1 MHTSQKFY
9 CIFRQKESFITRTA
23 RNMQF
28 KTQNMLPLSKV
39 SKIVMIEQP

>member
-9 CIFRQKESFITRTA
+9 CNFRQKESFVTQTA

-28 KTQNMLPLSKV
+28 KTQIMLPFSKMN
-39 SKIVMIEQP
+39 KMVMAE